1 MGLLEVCKRK
11 AEALA
16 TSVSIDD
23 VVFEHLQSHRE
34 SIVRD
39 AAFVEA
45 LGLAVGQLAEDVS
58 NQVLVGILRHL
69 YSDEMNPPLL
79 CRRPWHSR
87 TQRSIRWRSLQAR
100 IESEFGVRPRR
111 SASRFRCSFAAPWSV
126 L

>member
-1 MGLLEVCKRK
+1 MMGLLEMCKRK

-69 YSDEMNPPLL
+69 YSDEMKPPLL
-79 CRRPWHSR
+79 CRRSWHSR
-87 TQRSIRWRSLQAR
+87 TQRSNRWRSLQAR
-100 IESEFGVRPRR
+100 IDSEF
-111 SASRFRCSFAAPWSV
+111 
-126 L
+126 